1 MITLRVDKS
10 DTMSSDY
17 SIFISFPY
25 NEKILNIVRA
35 FRDRA
40 WHKETK
46 EWEVPLSMLDN
57 LLDIFSD
64 YDIEVTGQYVDL
76 TPKEEITDI
85 NFEFKTK
92 PFEHQ
97 KEAFLF
103 GLNHNKWLENIKSQ
117 INKSIKN
124 QNNTINFT
132 DINYNKEIFDILQKI
147 AKPNSY
153 RNNYEKKNNTEDI
166 MDKLEKITDFNDII
180 GTVNSCS
187 KYKRESLINKI
198 HNNNSN
204 NYNNNDIMENNS
216 KNDNEIN
223 INLSKNENNRITFND
238 NEKNRI
244 DNDIIMEDIISS
256 TQKVKLESDQ
266 MEKDANSLC
275 TIVEQP
281 SMEDMKKSMLSNI
294 IPSNHFEEKNKT
306 GNYVLDLNNNMSNIS
321 NTLTIKSANNNNNYK
336 PLKLSES
343 TITPK
348 KDEENINKDIN
359 NNGYAINLAPQFS
372 FNKAGQKKN
381 DNIDS
386 NNKGDSNSINLMN
399 NKNEITFNF
408 SSNKKILND
417 FSSNKKYESQ
427 KQNDIVTTPTL
438 NPIHHKID
446 TNNNFIN
453 AITDTIYNLNQE
465 KNDLST
471 NNNILNNNNENKI
484 VNNNG
489 IINNNKSKKNYV
501 QELVLLS
508 STKKVNEI
516 KNKTQKKEKEK
527 EKEKYE
533 DDFEEY
539 EMSDSSKRFEEEE
552 EEDDELNGKF
562 IPNWALDEEYINK
575 QLLKQNNNKDLVY
588 KSFGNFVV
596 EHLNLNMIF
605 ETHNQ
610 VFDFRNSTADW
621 RGDDSWAQN
630 SRKKIDDANDNDN
643 NIFPNRKLQFV

>member
-1 MITLRVDKS
+1 MQVTNQEKEIIKSNISTIEKFITS
-10 DTMSSDY
+10 SNEDTQNY
-17 SIFISFPY
+17 LLF
-25 NEKILNIVRA
+25 NEK
-35 FRDRA
+35 
-40 WHKETK
+40 
-46 EWEVPLSMLDN
+46 
-57 LLDIFSD
+57 
-64 YDIEVTGQYVDL
+64 
-76 TPKEEITDI
+76 
-85 NFEFKTK
+85 
-92 PFEHQ
+92 
-97 KEAFLF
+97 LF
-103 GLNHNKWLENIKSQ
+103 LNHNKWLENIKSQ

-124 QNNTINFT
+124 KNNTINFS
-132 DINYNKEIFDILQKI
+132 DVNYNKEIFNILQKI
-147 AKPNSY
+147 AKPNNY
-153 RNNYEKKNNTEDI
+153 RNNYDKKNNKEDI
-166 MDKLEKITDFNDII
+166 MDKLDKLTDFNDII

-198 HNNNSN
+198 HNNN
-204 NYNNNDIMENNS
+204 NNNNN
-216 KNDNEIN
+216 NEEIN
-223 INLSKNENNRITFND
+223 ININKTEGDRITFND
-238 NEKNRI
+238 NEKNQI
-244 DNDIIMEDIISS
+244 DDDIIMADIISS
-256 TQKVKLESDQ
+256 TQKVKIESDQ

-281 SMEDMKKSMLSNI
+281 SMEDMKKSMFSNI

-306 GNYVLDLNNNMSNIS
+306 GNYILELNNNTSNIS
-321 NTLTIKSANNNNNYK
+321 NTLTTKSANNNNYK

-348 KDEENINKDIN
+348 KDENNVN
-359 NNGYAINLAPQFS
+359 NNSNNGYAINLVPQFS
-372 FNKAGQKKN
+372 FNKTGQKKN
-381 DNIDS
+381 DNGNS
-386 NNKGDSNSINLMN
+386 NNNINNSNSINLVN

-417 FSSNKKYESQ
+417 FSSNKKYETQ
-427 KQNDIVTTPTL
+427 KKNDIVTTPTL
-438 NPIHHKID
+438 NPIPHKIN

-453 AITDTIYNLNQE
+453 VITDTINNIHQE
-465 KNDLST
+465 KDDLFT
-471 NNNILNNNNENKI
+471 NKNNNVIPI
-484 VNNNG
+484 
-489 IINNNKSKKNYV
+489 NNKSKKNYV

-516 KNKTQKKEKEK
+516 KNKTQKKEKAK

-552 EEDDELNGKF
+552 DEDDELNGKF

-605 ETHNQ
+605 ETHNEI
-610 VFDFRNSTADW
+610 FDFRNSTADW

-630 SRKKIDDANDNDN
+630 SRKKVDDANDNDN

>member
-1 MITLRVDKS
+1 MQVTNQEKEIIKSNISTIEKFITS
-10 DTMSSDY
+10 SNEDTQNY
-17 SIFISFPY
+17 LLF
-25 NEKILNIVRA
+25 NEK
-35 FRDRA
+35 
-40 WHKETK
+40 
-46 EWEVPLSMLDN
+46 
-57 LLDIFSD
+57 
-64 YDIEVTGQYVDL
+64 
-76 TPKEEITDI
+76 
-85 NFEFKTK
+85 
-92 PFEHQ
+92 
-97 KEAFLF
+97 LF
-103 GLNHNKWLENIKSQ
+103 LNHNKWLENIKSQ

-124 QNNTINFT
+124 KNNTINFS
-132 DINYNKEIFDILQKI
+132 DVNYNKEIFNILQKI
-147 AKPNSY
+147 AKPNNY
-153 RNNYEKKNNTEDI
+153 RNNYDKKNNKEDI
-166 MDKLEKITDFNDII
+166 MDKLEKLTDFNDII

-198 HNNNSN
+198 HNNN
-204 NYNNNDIMENNS
+204 NNNNN
-216 KNDNEIN
+216 NNEEIN
-223 INLSKNENNRITFND
+223 ININKTEGDRITFNND
-238 NEKNRI
+238 EKNQI
-244 DNDIIMEDIISS
+244 DDDIIMADIISS
-256 TQKVKLESDQ
+256 TQKVKIESDQ

-281 SMEDMKKSMLSNI
+281 SMEDMKKSMFSNI
-294 IPSNHFEEKNKT
+294 IPSNNLEEKNKT
-306 GNYVLDLNNNMSNIS
+306 GNYMLELNNNTSNIS
-321 NTLTIKSANNNNNYK
+321 NTLTTKSANNNNYK

-348 KDEENINKDIN
+348 KDENNVN
-359 NNGYAINLAPQFS
+359 NNSNNGYAINLAPQFS
-372 FNKAGQKKN
+372 FNKTGQKKN
-381 DNIDS
+381 DNGNS
-386 NNKGDSNSINLMN
+386 NNNINNSNSINLIN

-427 KQNDIVTTPTL
+427 NKNDIVTTPTL
-438 NPIHHKID
+438 NPIPHKIN

-453 AITDTIYNLNQE
+453 VITDTINNIHQE
-465 KNDLST
+465 KDDLFKN
-471 NNNILNNNNENKI
+471 NNNII
-484 VNNNG
+484 P
-489 IINNNKSKKNYV
+489 NNNKSKKNYV

-516 KNKTQKKEKEK
+516 KNKTQKKEKAK

-552 EEDDELNGKF
+552 DEDDELNGKF

-605 ETHNQ
+605 ETHNEI
-610 VFDFRNSTADW
+610 FDFRNSTADW

-630 SRKKIDDANDNDN
+630 SRKKVDDVNDNDN